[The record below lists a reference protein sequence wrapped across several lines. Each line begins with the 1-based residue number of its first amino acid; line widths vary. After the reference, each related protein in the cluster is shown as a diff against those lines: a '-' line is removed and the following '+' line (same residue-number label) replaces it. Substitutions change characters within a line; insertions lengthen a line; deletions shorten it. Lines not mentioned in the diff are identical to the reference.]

1 MYFDRHDAAF
11 PVSKLQTQIGC
22 SDGAD
27 RSDGPMHV
35 SSSRMQITGSVRLAG
50 EHDAVQMTGPHFRP
64 ELGAMGV
71 HPPSREPSSPANI
84 RSRTTF
90 ERSPRELTTVPKPHF
105 LTRPWFTWISGAFA
119 AALGFAVVLW
129 LTGPVAAPP
138 AIAILASATVSDATA
153 LMAAVQTAGLRGAP
167 DVKGAIEGLKR
178 IDNERVTIKGW
189 ALDRT
194 ASSPQLTII
203 GFAGGPH
210 VLTTVTN
217 GPRKDV
223 AQMFGLSDAAARN
236 VSFETTFTCNPG
248 QNLVVVA
255 VTAENTYSQFRSL
268 ACP

>member
-1 MYFDRHDAAF
+1 
-11 PVSKLQTQIGC
+11 
-22 SDGAD
+22 
-27 RSDGPMHV
+27 
-35 SSSRMQITGSVRLAG
+35 MQKA
-50 EHDAVQMTGPHFRP
+50 EPHFRP
-64 ELGAMGV
+64 ELGAATV
-71 HPPSREPSSPANI
+71 SPPVRARSPAANN
-84 RSRTTF
+84 RSQMGFPTETRAAP
-90 ERSPRELTTVPKPHF
+90 ERPFQIH
-105 LTRPWFTWISGAFA
+105 PWSTWLSGAFA

-138 AIAILASATVSDATA
+138 AVGILASATVPDATA
-153 LMAAVQTAGLRGAP
+153 LMAAVQTAGLRGTP

-178 IDNERVTIKGW
+178 IDNERVAIKGW

-194 ASSPQLTII
+194 VPNSRLTIM

-217 GPRKDV
+217 GPRKEV
-223 AQMFGLSDAAARN
+223 AQMFGLSDAAALN

-255 VTAENTYSQFRSL
+255 VTTENTYSQFRSL

>member
-1 MYFDRHDAAF
+1 
-11 PVSKLQTQIGC
+11 
-22 SDGAD
+22 
-27 RSDGPMHV
+27 
-35 SSSRMQITGSVRLAG
+35 MQMG
-50 EHDAVQMTGPHFRP
+50 GPHFRP
-64 ELGAMGV
+64 EPGAMGIR
-71 HPPSREPSSPANI
+71 PPSRESSPAANI
-84 RSRTTF
+84 RSRTAF
-90 ERSPRELTTVPKPHF
+90 ERSPREVTTTPKPTF
-105 LTRPWFTWISGAFA
+105 LTRSWFTWISGAFA

-138 AIAILASATVSDATA
+138 AVGILASATVPDATA

-178 IDNERVTIKGW
+178 IDKERVTIKGW

-194 ASSPQLTII
+194 GSSPQLTIVA
-203 GFAGGPH
+203 FAGGPH

-223 AQMFGLSDAAARN
+223 AQMFGLSDTAARN
-236 VSFETTFTCNPG
+236 VSFETTFACHPG

-255 VTAENTYSQFRSL
+255 VTAENNYSQFRSL

>member
-1 MYFDRHDAAF
+1 
-11 PVSKLQTQIGC
+11 V
-22 SDGAD
+22 
-27 RSDGPMHV
+27 
-35 SSSRMQITGSVRLAG
+35 

-64 ELGAMGV
+64 ELSAMGV
-71 HPPSREPSSPANI
+71 HPLSREPSPAANMQ
-84 RSRTTF
+84 SRTAL
-90 ERSPRELTTVPKPHF
+90 ERSPRKKATAPKPHF
-105 LTRPWFTWISGAFA
+105 LIRPWSTWISGAFA

-138 AIAILASATVSDATA
+138 AVAILASATVSDATA

-178 IDNERVTIKGW
+178 IDKEHVTIKGW
-189 ALDRT
+189 AVDRT
-194 ASSPQLTII
+194 ASSSQLTIVA
-203 GFAGGPH
+203 FAGGSH
-210 VLTTVTN
+210 VLTTMTN

-248 QNLVVVA
+248 QSLVVVA